1 MTILVVKAM
10 LHFADLGLI
19 EEKAILLRNSVRT
32 RSFLQNLVAVNDAKI
47 YKL

>member
-19 EEKAILLRNSVRT
+19 EEKTILIRDSVRA
-32 RSFLQNLVAVNDAKI
+32 RSFLQNLLAIDSATGE
-47 YKL
+47 LT